1 MNSTHTLWW
10 AHTEMGG
17 ADTEEFQP
25 MSWEEQTSALQP
37 QSSYQGLPSIK
48 QKPDT
53 FTYQMK
59 CQPMNIYFAHIWIL
73 SRCKAIWII
82 AHDIK

>member
-1 MNSTHTLWW
+1 MSTYW
-10 AHTEMGG
+10 MGE

-25 MSWEEQTSALQP
+25 TSYEVQTSALQP

-53 FTYQMK
+53 FTYQTK
-59 CQPMNIYFAHIWIL
+59 YQPMKIYFAHIWIL
-73 SRCKAIWII
+73 SRCKAIQII